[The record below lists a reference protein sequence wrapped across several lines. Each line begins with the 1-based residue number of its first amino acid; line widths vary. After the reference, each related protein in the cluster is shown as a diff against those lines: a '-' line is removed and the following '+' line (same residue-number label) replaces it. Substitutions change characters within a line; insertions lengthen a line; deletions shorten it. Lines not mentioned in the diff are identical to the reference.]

1 MFNIQSI
8 VCPIDFSPGS
18 ERAME
23 HAMALADK
31 FDATVHLLHVYPLDV
46 FVGPDGGLTLTPEIV
61 AKIAE
66 QSTQGL
72 EKLAAPWRAKGRK
85 VEIHVCDGMAAEET
99 LRFAQKH
106 KADLLVVGTHGRTGL
121 SRMFMGSVA
130 ERIVRTSQIPV
141 LTVHLGPNE

>member
-1 MFNIQSI
+1 MFDIKSI

-23 HAMALADK
+23 HAMSVAEK
-31 FDATVHLLHVYPLDV
+31 YGATVHLLHVYPLDV

-72 EKLAAPWRAKGRK
+72 EKLATPFREQGRS
-85 VEIHVCDGMAAEET
+85 VAIHVCDGMAAEET
-99 LRFAQKH
+99 VRFAQKQ
-106 KADLLVVGTHGRTGL
+106 KADLIVVGTHGRTGL

-130 ERIVRTSQIPV
+130 ERIVRTSHVPV
-141 LTVHLGPNE
+141 LTVHLAAE